1 MASQRILL
9 VEGESDK
16 DFCQQIIC
24 TLKLDIII
32 EPETP
37 RILCQAQSDGVDVLR
52 KVALPFAL
60 SRLAKQQ
67 ISHLGI
73 IIDADSAALGY
84 GFAKRREQIIT
95 LLAQQDYIIS
105 DSQHIPGQGE
115 IFIHSKTGI
124 PPVGLWIMLTHSDDG
139 MLEDLLL
146 GNLNNSTQQ
155 ALLAK
160 ADNAINSL
168 GELRSFKDTHLSKA
182 RLSTLLA
189 WQKKPGTSA
198 GKAYQ
203 ADVFAKNSTAL
214 IAFTNWLTRVFQ

>member
-1 MASQRILL
+1 M
-9 VEGESDK
+9 
-16 DFCQQIIC
+16 
-24 TLKLDIII
+24 
-32 EPETP
+32 P
-37 RILCQAQSDGVDVLR
+37 
-52 KVALPFAL
+52 
-60 SRLAKQQ
+60 
-67 ISHLGI
+67 
-73 IIDADSAALGY
+73 
-84 GFAKRREQIIT
+84 
-95 LLAQQDYIIS
+95 
-105 DSQHIPGQGE
+105 
-115 IFIHSKTGI
+115 
-124 PPVGLWIMLTHSDDG
+124 THSDDG